1 MVIVIRKIIWS
12 SECGRMEKV
21 ELGSQIIFFFFSD
34 TCLIVR
40 GKDS

>member
-21 ELGSQIIFFFFSD
+21 ELGSQIIFFFSD

>member
-21 ELGSQIIFFFFSD
+21 ELGSQIIFFFFRI
-34 TCLIVR
+34 LA
-40 GKDS
+40 